1 MEVISPPFRYQMV
14 LLGKRMGPWMS
25 QNLKDEGLQLFITF
39 QLHDIA
45 SSPVMHFEGGSAEV
59 FLQFEK
65 LQQLTSGLLT
75 KFSLTKKSLQCGKPG
90 QELSLRFSPIRRR
103 SSRS

>member
-1 MEVISPPFRYQMV
+1 
-14 LLGKRMGPWMS
+14 MGPWMS

>member
-1 MEVISPPFRYQMV
+1 MP
-14 LLGKRMGPWMS
+14 

-39 QLHDIA
+39 QFDDIA
-45 SSPVMHFEGGSAEV
+45 SSPVVHFEGGSAEV
-59 FLQFEK
+59 FLRFEK
-65 LQQLTSGLLT
+65 LQQFTTGLLAE
-75 KFSLTKKSLQCGKPG
+75 FSLAKKSLQCGKPG